1 MKNLEAI
8 ITFFTINQLFFKSYR
23 IVFYDKNRM
32 SRPINK
38 FSSILSYTVFLFS
51 ISIISLSSVSVI
63 FPALI
68 QSVTSEFSDFPFY
81 TSLVDP
87 FELGALAIPFVI
99 LNGMILGIGIIY
111 YKKHYSLERLFNFD
125 VSNKIAIIVIAIILS
140 IYIGATVG
148 EFAVEE
154 SWEDLSKIQDV
165 MDGGIENLNGFNL
178 YVKYTL
184 LDVSQNFF
192 GDMRVIPFVASIA
205 LLVTTFFVVKEIT
218 QKRVPGILA
227 MILVLQSN
235 IFLTY
240 DTSATYS
247 NFWILFYVLSLYLI
261 LKKWQL
267 SHISLVLSIFSKFL
281 SGIFLPLTIFFVLNN
296 TKGRTR
302 VYITIPYLILMI
314 GGIFVVTTVTFADST
329 YMPENFSKGIESLSY
344 QLRFDPIV
352 LIFLLP
358 LSVMLFLKSLKG
370 YSQANSIQVLI
381 FGFILILPILVTF
394 TTLTNEPYRLIPLV
408 VFFAIGVSTLLGKI
422 KQDES

>member
-1 MKNLEAI
+1 
-8 ITFFTINQLFFKSYR
+8 
-23 IVFYDKNRM
+23 M
-32 SRPINK
+32 SMNK
-38 FSSILSYTVFLFS
+38 FSSIQSYTVFLFS
-51 ISIISLSSVSVI
+51 ISIISLCSVSVI

-68 QSVTSEFSDFPFY
+68 QSVTSEFSDFSFY
-81 TSLVDP
+81 TPLVDP
-87 FELGALAIPFVI
+87 FELGALAVPFVI
-99 LNGMILGIGIIY
+99 LNCIILGIGIIY

-154 SWEDLSKIQDV
+154 SWADFARIQSAVNDT
-165 MDGGIENLNGFNL
+165 GIENLQGFDL

-184 LDVSQNFF
+184 LTISQNFF

-205 LLVTTFFVVKEIT
+205 LLVTTFFITKEIT
-218 QKRVPGILA
+218 QKRFPGILA

-267 SHISLVLSIFSKFL
+267 SHISFVLSIFSK
-281 SGIFLPLTIFFVLNN
+281 SISAIFLPMTMFFVLNN
-296 TKGRTR
+296 TKGRKR
-302 VYITIPYLILMI
+302 IYLIISYGIFIIIGIFAIDNIKIMI
-314 GGIFVVTTVTFADST
+314 GETTFL
-329 YMPENFSKGIESLSY
+329 PENFTKGIETFSY
-344 QLRFDPIV
+344 QLRFDPII

-381 FGFILILPILVTF
+381 FGFMLIPPILITF
-394 TTLTNEPYRLIPLV
+394 TTQTNEPYRLIPLV